1 MEELECCAVRPL
13 EAVAG
18 RQRDALRGFHSV
30 AYSAHFEQS
39 LLKTLIPSPR
49 EAIVSETAVPTVNS
63 VRRSSFI
70 WPPID
75 AILPHRSKMTTLL
88 AAEKQMLPAC

>member
-1 MEELECCAVRPL
+1 MRGLAVS
-13 EAVAG
+13 AG
-18 RQRDALRGFHSV
+18 RQRDALRGFHNV
-30 AYSAHFEQS
+30 AYSAHFDQR

-49 EAIVSETAVPTVNS
+49 EAIVSQSAVPTVNS

-75 AILPHRSKMTTLL
+75 AILPHRSRITTLL
-88 AAEKQMLPAC
+88 ASEKQSLPPF